1 MASAVYVLCA
11 VTSMAC
17 AVLFYRSYRAN
28 RAALLFWSGVCFAGL
43 AINNILLFVDLALVP
58 SVDLSLV
65 RSGVAVAAIGVLLY
79 GLIWRSRE
87 Q

>member
-11 VTSMAC
+11 VTSIAC

-28 RAALLFWSGVCFAGL
+28 RVGLLFWSGACFVGL

-79 GLIWRSRE
+79 GLIWQSRE